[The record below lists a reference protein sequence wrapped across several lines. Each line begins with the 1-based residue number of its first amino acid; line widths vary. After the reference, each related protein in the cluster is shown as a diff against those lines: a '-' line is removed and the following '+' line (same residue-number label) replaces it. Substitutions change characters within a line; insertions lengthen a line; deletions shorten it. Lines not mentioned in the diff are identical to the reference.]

1 MQPDVIAFAMRNR
14 ADLLLFLTATLCSAQ
29 APARAPA
36 GPTTR
41 YHDDSMNF
49 DFVYPSSFTTDDV
62 PRKEQGK
69 GRGAEKADPGCV
81 SDPVAVMDMRT
92 GFNMIF
98 LKRYDQACLS
108 KEITAA
114 GLGTAAANVLTDTLE
129 QFGKP
134 AISSSTDYDITGH
147 SASAVF
153 GSVKVPHASG
163 KSVIYGAASC
173 VISGKN
179 IACFQFLSNDC
190 PTLAVLSPAPSSS
203 QAPPRRPSSRPN
215 SRPPA
220 SYSRRSY
227 ILRCNQMTRLL
238 SLVCLTVLCC
248 WN

>member
-1 MQPDVIAFAMRNR
+1 MRIPGG
-14 ADLLLFLTATLCSAQ
+14 LFLFLTATLCSAQ
-29 APARAPA
+29 APAPAPA
-36 GPTTR
+36 RPTTT
-41 YHDDSMNF
+41 YHSDSMNF
-49 DFVYPSSFTTDDV
+49 DFVYPSSFAARKGTSEDV

-69 GRGAEKADPGCV
+69 GSGAEKADAGCV
-81 SDPVAVMDMRT
+81 SVPVAVMDMRT

-114 GLGTAAANVLTDTLE
+114 GLGTTAANVLTDTLE
-129 QFGKP
+129 QLGKP
-134 AISSSTDYDITGH
+134 AISSSTDYGITGH

-190 PTLAVLSPAPSSS
+190 PTLAVLSDSTVKFTDAAATPVIPAKL
-203 QAPPRRPSSRPN
+203 AP
-215 SRPPA
+215 A
-220 SYSRRSY
+220 
-227 ILRCNQMTRLL
+227 CKA
-238 SLVCLTVLCC
+238 
-248 WN
+248 